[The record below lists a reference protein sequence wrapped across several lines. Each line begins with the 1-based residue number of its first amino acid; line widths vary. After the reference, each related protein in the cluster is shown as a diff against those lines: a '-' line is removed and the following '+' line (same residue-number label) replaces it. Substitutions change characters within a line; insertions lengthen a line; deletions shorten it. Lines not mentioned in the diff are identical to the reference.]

1 MLKSSFRRVKTKT
14 VLQYEAAECGAASL
28 ATILRYY
35 GRIVPL
41 PQLRRECG
49 VNRDG
54 SNAQRVL
61 LTAQSYGLETKA
73 YRCSGEQLEL
83 QGNFPCVI
91 FWGFNHFLV
100 LEGFDKSHAYVSDPG
115 EGRVRMLKEEFYDQ
129 FTGVVLELTPG
140 PEFKSGGR
148 DESPLWILPR
158 LLLPYYRQL
167 ASLLVIASLLLI
179 PNLLVAGLTSSFI
192 SDFLQNERLY
202 FGIPIVWMLSFSCAL
217 WLILLI
223 VQFILL
229 RRLELLL
236 SKKLT
241 VHLFEKLFSVPWSFF
256 QVRMGGELASRMMLG
271 MRITQVIVAQILRFL
286 VSIWAALLIMVVT
299 CLISFWLTGI
309 VAGVFLLNLS
319 LNWWLTVRRYDANR
333 KLAIEQGKSQG
344 RALQGINRIET
355 LKASGLEFDFL
366 SQWQG
371 SFGSV
376 VEQNQLLGAQLAW
389 SSITAS
395 SATLLLSAL
404 VITVGGLLIIEGRI
418 SLGLLVSF
426 QFLQAQLVTP
436 ISTLPQLSSQIQRL
450 VGDLGRLID
459 LTKTANDPHVRS
471 FQANQLNIRDWNDL
485 DDRLSGQIT
494 LESVSYGFN
503 SIDPPFIP
511 SIDLDV
517 PAGSSL
523 AIVGASGSGKTTLIR
538 MLAGL
543 VDPLQGRIL
552 FDGKN
557 WDQLNDQIVRG
568 SIAYI
573 PQQVFIFNASIRDNI
588 TLWNPD
594 FTDED
599 LQHAAADAQLLNLV
613 QSQPDAFDR
622 QLRDNGNDLSG
633 GERQRLEICRALIR
647 RPSILLLDEA
657 TSSLDNTSQRKI
669 LDAVQK
675 RGITVVSVAHRLDA
689 ALDSHQVLVLSKGHV
704 VERGHPD
711 ELLANPNGFFAKLVA
726 DERRDQLEV

>member
-1 MLKSSFRRVKTKT
+1 M
-14 VLQYEAAECGAASL
+14 
-28 ATILRYY
+28 
-35 GRIVPL
+35 
-41 PQLRRECG
+41 
-49 VNRDG
+49 
-54 SNAQRVL
+54 
-61 LTAQSYGLETKA
+61 
-73 YRCSGEQLEL
+73 
-83 QGNFPCVI
+83 
-91 FWGFNHFLV
+91 
-100 LEGFDKSHAYVSDPG
+100 
-115 EGRVRMLKEEFYDQ
+115 
-129 FTGVVLELTPG
+129 
-140 PEFKSGGR
+140 
-148 DESPLWILPR
+148 
-158 LLLPYYRQL
+158 
-167 ASLLVIASLLLI
+167 
-179 PNLLVAGLTSSFI
+179 
-192 SDFLQNERLY
+192 
-202 FGIPIVWMLSFSCAL
+202 
-217 WLILLI
+217 
-223 VQFILL
+223 
-229 RRLELLL
+229 
-236 SKKLT
+236 
-241 VHLFEKLFSVPWSFF
+241 
-256 QVRMGGELASRMMLG
+256 
-271 MRITQVIVAQILRFL
+271 
-286 VSIWAALLIMVVT
+286 
-299 CLISFWLTGI
+299 
-309 VAGVFLLNLS
+309 
-319 LNWWLTVRRYDANR
+319 
-333 KLAIEQGKSQG
+333 
-344 RALQGINRIET
+344 
-355 LKASGLEFDFL
+355 
-366 SQWQG
+366 
-371 SFGSV
+371 
-376 VEQNQLLGAQLAW
+376 
-389 SSITAS
+389 
-395 SATLLLSAL
+395 
-404 VITVGGLLIIEGRI
+404 
-418 SLGLLVSF
+418 
-426 QFLQAQLVTP
+426 
-436 ISTLPQLSSQIQRL
+436 
-450 VGDLGRLID
+450 D

-471 FQANQLNIRDWNDL
+471 FQANQSDIRDWNDL